1 MFLPEFYI
9 AAIGLGGVA
18 HAIKTFG
25 LARLRNLGEVAQR
38 ILVGRSLRTFFNMF
52 VTLGIGITFGWLI
65 RTGYIQDYEMIFGI
79 LYLASFLLITEW
91 IIMYN
96 LHISDEQAAFLRG
109 LLKRGRMNHI
119 VQS

>member
-1 MFLPEFYI
+1 M
-9 AAIGLGGVA
+9 
-18 HAIKTFG
+18 
-25 LARLRNLGEVAQR
+25 
-38 ILVGRSLRTFFNMF
+38 RSLRSADNTSILFR
-52 VTLGIGITFGWLI
+52 LGRVF
-65 RTGYIQDYEMIFGI
+65 
-79 LYLASFLLITEW
+79 ATEP